1 MSKHSIRRSTAVRR
15 TTSFLAVAVSV
26 VVVAG
31 LLAATAAASPA
42 SDEADAQKNK
52 ALVESGPMTT
62 LKAKLQGK
70 TDIDFGPN
78 CDTTT
83 GRVKIPSV
91 YAPPCVQPFT
101 GKNGGATSQGVT
113 GDEIKIVVYNTDPA
127 KDPLV
132 AGQLRAAG
140 AELNLGAIQD
150 TWQGYIDIYN
160 QMFELYGRKISA
172 EYFTGTAASS
182 DSAAAKADA
191 IAIADKKPFAV
202 LGGPQQSTTVFS
214 DELAHRGV
222 LCLGTCAT
230 AVPQRITDA
239 NKPYILTNGP
249 SPEQG
254 ATLTAE
260 FVGKQAGPG
269 KAEFAGD
276 DATKA
281 KNRVYGIVH
290 YDTPDGQYKGL
301 FETLKSGLK
310 KYKITPKADQSFF
323 LDLSRAQETA
333 RTVITKM
340 KDAGVTTI
348 IYTGDPL
355 MPASITKEATAQD
368 YHPEW
373 IVGPTVL
380 VDTAI
385 FGRTYDQTQW
395 AHAFGVQLTPGRTPE
410 SIDPTRNLYEWF
422 HGSSPPNNTYGVIN
436 PSVLQFA
443 RGATLA
449 GPKLTPQSFRDG
461 LFRYPPSGGD
471 PINPRQSWGK
481 HGAWS
486 STDYYGSEDAAML
499 WWDPSATGEDEVGQV
514 ANGLYRAADGGKR
527 YTRGKFPPKGQ
538 GGLFDTASAVTIF
551 EQIPPEVGLPSYP
564 PPASGSPSG

>member
-481 HGAWS
+481 HGAWP

>member
-443 RGATLA
+443 RGAMLA

>member
-15 TTSFLAVAVSV
+15 RTSFLAVAVSV

>member
-1 MSKHSIRRSTAVRR
+1 MPKHTVRRSRGVRR
-15 TTSFLAVAVSV
+15 WTSLFAVVVSV
-26 VVVAG
+26 VMVAG
-31 LLAATAAASPA
+31 LLAGAAAASPA

-70 TDIDFGPN
+70 TNIDFGPN
-78 CDTTT
+78 CDTAT
-83 GRVKIPSV
+83 GRVKIPTV

-113 GDEIKIVVYNTDPA
+113 GDEIKVVVYNTDPA

-132 AGQLRAAG
+132 AGQIRAAG
-140 AELNLGAIQD
+140 AELNLGAIQA

-160 QMFELYGRKISA
+160 QFFELYGRKISA
-172 EYFTGTAASS
+172 EYFTGTAAGS

-230 AVPQRITDA
+230 AVPQRIIEQ
-239 NKPYILTNGP
+239 NKPYIMTNAL
-249 SPEQG
+249 SPEEA
-254 ATLTAE
+254 ATLTGE
-260 FVGKQAGPG
+260 FIGKQAGNG

-276 DATKA
+276 DATKN
-281 KNRVYGIVH
+281 KNRVYGILH
-290 YDTPDGQYKGL
+290 YDTPDGQYKGS
-301 FETLKSGLK
+301 FDKLKAGLK

-333 RTVITKM
+333 RTAITKM

-373 IVGPTVL
+373 MIGPTVL
-380 VDTAI
+380 VDTSI

-410 SIDPTRNLYEWF
+410 SIDITRALYEWF
-422 HGSSPPNNTYGVIN
+422 HGSPPPNNTYGVID
-436 PSVLQFA
+436 PSVLLLA
-443 RGATLA
+443 RGATMA

-471 PINPRQSWGK
+471 PINPEQSWGK
-481 HGAWS
+481 HGFWPF
-486 STDYYGSEDAAML
+486 TDFNGSEDAAML
-499 WWDPSATGEDEVGQV
+499 WWDPNASGEDEVGQV

-527 YTRGKFPPKGQ
+527 YSRGKFPAKGQ
-538 GGLFDTASAVTIF
+538 GGLFDTASSVTIF
-551 EQIPPEVGLPSYP
+551 DQIPPEVGLPSYP
-564 PPASGSPSG
+564 PPSATG

>member
-160 QMFELYGRKISA
+160 QLFELYGRKISA

>member
-1 MSKHSIRRSTAVRR
+1 MSKHSVRRSGAVRR
-15 TTSFLAVAVSV
+15 TTSFLAVVVSV

-101 GKNGGATSQGVT
+101 GKNGGSTSQGVT
-113 GDEIKIVVYNTDPA
+113 DNEIKIVVYNTDPA

-140 AELNLGAIQD
+140 AELNLGTIQD

-160 QMFELYGRKISA
+160 QMFELYGRKVSA

-202 LGGPQQSTTVFS
+202 LGGPQQSTTVFA
-214 DELAHRGV
+214 DELAHRDV

-355 MPASITKEATAQD
+355 MPSSITKEATAQD

-436 PSVLQFA
+436 PSVLLFA
-443 RGATLA
+443 RGVQLA

-481 HGAWS
+481 HGAWA

-538 GGLFDTASAVTIF
+538 GGLFDAASAVTIF